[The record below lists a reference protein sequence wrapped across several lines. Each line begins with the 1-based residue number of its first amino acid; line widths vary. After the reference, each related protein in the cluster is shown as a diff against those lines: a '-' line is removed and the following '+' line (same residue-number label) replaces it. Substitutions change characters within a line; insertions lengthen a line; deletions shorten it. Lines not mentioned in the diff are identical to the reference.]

1 MIWSE
6 HFVIILPK
14 KDITGIYSAV
24 GVSTMMSRDF
34 FVDVDDRRTEMKR
47 VWIVHLENKKDSES
61 TILACFTTE
70 KEANAL
76 HDILEKLPVE
86 TVKFFVDDFPL
97 TGRFEEDADVEKRG

>member
-1 MIWSE
+1 M
-6 HFVIILPK
+6 K
-14 KDITGIYSAV
+14 KI
-24 GVSTMMSRDF
+24 
-34 FVDVDDRRTEMKR
+34 
-47 VWIVHLENKKDSES
+47 WIVHLENKKDSTS

-97 TGRFEEDADVEKRG
+97 VGRFEEGADEDRA